1 MYSDLLEIFKDFV
14 KKLLA
19 SRLFILS
26 IFFTGLFGILV
37 VRLFNLQVVSGEEY
51 QQDYMALTEK
61 TIKLDSTRGNIYD
74 KNGNILAY
82 NELSYNVTIQD
93 NGDYAKSNDK
103 NRMLLELVRILY
115 RHGEAVEGEFSIGFD
130 SSGKMVYTTTS
141 ESSRKRFIADF
152 YGLRSTSDLDD
163 EEGKYPSAITP
174 REMFEKRVTYYGLDK
189 LKDENGNLIEITDE
203 EALGIINIRYTM
215 GFTAYRK
222 YESTTVATNVSKET
236 MTDVLENSAELKGV
250 NIDKSTIRVYNDS
263 I

>member
-203 EALGIINIRYTM
+203 
-215 GFTAYRK
+215 
-222 YESTTVATNVSKET
+222 
-236 MTDVLENSAELKGV
+236 
-250 NIDKSTIRVYNDS
+250 
-263 I
+263 